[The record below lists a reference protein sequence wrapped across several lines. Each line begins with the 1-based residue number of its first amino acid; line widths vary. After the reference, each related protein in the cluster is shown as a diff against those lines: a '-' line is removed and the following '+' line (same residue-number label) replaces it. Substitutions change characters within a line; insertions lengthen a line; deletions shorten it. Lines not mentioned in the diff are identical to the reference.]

1 MPKSAI
7 RNNLLQQRRQLA
19 SAEVRRRSFA
29 VEQQLWRLPVFQS
42 ASRLAL
48 YSPVQNEVATL
59 QLLRDAL
66 AARRQVAMPRVS
78 GENLQFALIQSP
90 EDLLPGTFGVLEPT
104 SGCEL
109 VAVESLELV
118 VVPGVGFDRQGHRLG
133 YGKGYYDRAL
143 GKAGAS
149 VHRVGLA
156 FDFQLVERLP
166 VFDHDMRLHYLIT
179 ESEVLQFTPDH

>member
-7 RNNLLQQRRQLA
+7 RDNLLQQRRQMA
-19 SAEVRRRSFA
+19 GAEVRRRSYA
-29 VEQQLWRLPVFQS
+29 VEQQLYRLPVFQN
-42 ASRLAL
+42 ARRLAL
-48 YSPVQNEVATL
+48 YSPVQNEVSTL
-59 QLLRDAL
+59 QLVRDAL
-66 AARRQVAMPRVS
+66 AVRHQVAMPRVS
-78 GENLQFALIQSP
+78 GEELQFAMIQTP
-90 EDLLPGTFGVLEPT
+90 EELLPGAFGVLEPA
-104 SGCEL
+104 SECEL
-109 VAVESLELV
+109 VAVETLDLV

-143 GKAGAS
+143 RKAGVS
-149 VHRVGLA
+149 VQRVGLA